1 MFTRLFKSLHSLSRY
16 VFDADA
22 SLYFYIKWLWRR
34 LQVGFSHSLDLG
46 PFQTLQGREICPEN
60 RFNIHESE
68 LYVSLISMN
77 QTRSLRAEWISPPD
91 GNSCCDD
98 AVWVRFCS
106 VLLGS
111 VQFCSVLSV
120 FYMLSVVIMCPV
132 RFLLDFNF
140 CGLWH
145 SDYFVDGKK

>member
-77 QTRSLRAEWISPPD
+77 QTRSLKAEWISPPD

-106 VLLGS
+106 VLFGS
-111 VQFCSVLSV
+111 VCVLHVKCCVCVSRQV
-120 FYMLSVVIMCPV
+120 PA
-132 RFLLDFNF
+132 
-140 CGLWH
+140 GL
-145 SDYFVDGKK
+145 